1 MGSIIDT
8 DNSDNIYKCNDVKS
22 AVILI
27 NLIGAPLSFILL
39 AASIIRMIITKKF
52 LSFLTRIIIL
62 IFSSEILNS
71 ISKLLQLLKYNYEAE
86 KTSNNNNNIETPR
99 GIICVIQIILSIISD
114 FGSLLGTLLIS
125 IRCYDVIKKRRKFF
139 DKKIVQVSSFF
150 IIIISSVILS
160 FIFVIIDMKVTSSTF
175 KYDNRDKCNYWCWLG
190 HIPSMIC
197 YSIYMILVIINL
209 ILACRT
215 YYFLKREYEKL
226 SEPNMILMPRRNSSN
241 LEEKNEKEIKLK
253 HSNDSI
259 SSEDTTRIKELE
271 LMKMKVLIYPWIT
284 IIIWILLLS
293 YRLIDAIL
301 IKNIEHENEEE
312 VIKAEKEYFLQNP
325 DLRIAYEI
333 FLILHTILS
342 SIRGIIYGLTFIIFK
357 ENVFCNCFRR
367 FINCLFCDKFKDPQ
381 AFDEDSNEE
390 FLRNRENTLTSRNTG
405 VSLTELVKNENN
417 EEMIYRKSNVSNFGK
432 NTNEM
437 NE

>member
-139 DKKIVQVSSFF
+139 CCKI
-150 IIIISSVILS
+150 
-160 FIFVIIDMKVTSSTF
+160 
-175 KYDNRDKCNYWCWLG
+175 NGN
-190 HIPSMIC
+190 
-197 YSIYMILVIINL
+197 
-209 ILACRT
+209 
-215 YYFLKREYEKL
+215 
-226 SEPNMILMPRRNSSN
+226 
-241 LEEKNEKEIKLK
+241 
-253 HSNDSI
+253 
-259 SSEDTTRIKELE
+259 
-271 LMKMKVLIYPWIT
+271 
-284 IIIWILLLS
+284 
-293 YRLIDAIL
+293 
-301 IKNIEHENEEE
+301 
-312 VIKAEKEYFLQNP
+312 
-325 DLRIAYEI
+325 
-333 FLILHTILS
+333 
-342 SIRGIIYGLTFIIFK
+342 
-357 ENVFCNCFRR
+357 
-367 FINCLFCDKFKDPQ
+367 
-381 AFDEDSNEE
+381 
-390 FLRNRENTLTSRNTG
+390 
-405 VSLTELVKNENN
+405 
-417 EEMIYRKSNVSNFGK
+417 
-432 NTNEM
+432 
-437 NE
+437 